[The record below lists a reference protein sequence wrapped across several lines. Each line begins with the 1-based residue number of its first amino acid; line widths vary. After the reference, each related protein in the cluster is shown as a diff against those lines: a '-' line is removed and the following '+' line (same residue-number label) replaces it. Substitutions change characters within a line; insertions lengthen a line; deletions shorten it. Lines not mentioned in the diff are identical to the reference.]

1 MEPLVGILSPVVLA
15 VVLVLQYGEGTEAV
29 EVRETCSGTPG

>member
-29 EVRETCSGTPG
+29 GERETCFGMPG